1 MWTTYQGIGN
11 IIKVSCKSQDSSK
24 FQKFKE
30 RKTLVLADI
39 SIKYGWE
46 ENALFQ
52 ESSVGSLSAKQWN
65 RDKSIEWKDTPVIMG
80 DVRDQLKT
88 SWKKP
93 IIKQFQETFQWESC
107 QWGTWICWRLSSQIL
122 IVICNAHP
130 NHVKPRQMIKMW
142 FSTSWKYYRISSI
155 E

>member
-24 FQKFKE
+24 FQKFKG

-65 RDKSIEWKDTPVIMG
+65 RDKSIEWKDTLVIMG

-88 SWKKP
+88 SWKKNP
-93 IIKQFQETFQWESC
+93 
-107 QWGTWICWRLSSQIL
+107 
-122 IVICNAHP
+122 
-130 NHVKPRQMIKMW
+130 
-142 FSTSWKYYRISSI
+142 
-155 E
+155 